1 MRLLMPQG
9 RQNSLCVAAV
19 LALLLTGCSMFGGGG
34 EPDTTATT
42 ASTASTAEAGEGQID
57 VRRYL
62 GPDYCPELRIQD
74 GTELI
79 RSYERGHEDDPAY
92 VVWQAS
98 IGRTAR
104 ECLYDQQNNL
114 TLRIGVSG
122 RVIAGPKGGSG
133 ATVSV
138 PLRIAIVKFREA
150 TLASESYPLSI
161 AIPASNSTAF
171 TEVREITVPSP
182 GNHRDY
188 IIYVGLAETED
199 ALLNPEEEA
208 EEPAVAIVEEP
219 LVIEEEAPPPAPAAP
234 PPQPAQPRE
243 LPPPADFVLPN

>member
-1 MRLLMPQG
+1 MRLLMPSMRRDG
-9 RQNSLCVAAV
+9 LCAVAV
-19 LALLLTGCSMFGGGG
+19 LALLLAGCSMFGRGG

-42 ASTASTAEAGEGQID
+42 ASTAATGGAAAAGEID

-74 GTELI
+74 GTELV

-98 IGRTAR
+98 IGKTAR

-122 RVIAGPKGGSG
+122 RVIAGPKGGAG

-138 PLRIAIVKFREA
+138 PLRIAIVKHKEA
-150 TLASESYPLSI
+150 TLASEAYRLSV

-182 GNHRDY
+182 GNDRDY

-199 ALLNPEEEA
+199 ALLNPQEEE
-208 EEPAVAIVEEP
+208 EEPAVAVIEEP
-219 LVIEEEAPPPAPAAP
+219 VFEEAPPPAPAPP
-234 PPQPAQPRE
+234 PPQAQPRE

>member
-1 MRLLMPQG
+1 MRLLMPSMRRG
-9 RQNSLCVAAV
+9 GLCAAAALSLS
-19 LALLLTGCSMFGGGG
+19 LAGCSMFGRGG
-34 EPDTTATT
+34 EPETTAAT
-42 ASTASTAEAGEGQID
+42 ASTGATPAASAGELD

-74 GTELI
+74 GTELV

-98 IGRTAR
+98 IGKTAR
-104 ECLYDQQNNL
+104 ECLYDPQNNL

-122 RVIAGPKGGSG
+122 RVIAGPKGGA

-138 PLRIAIVKFREA
+138 PLRIAIVKHQEA
-150 TLASESYPLSI
+150 TLASEGYQLSV

-171 TEVREITVPSP
+171 TEVHEITVPSP
-182 GNHRDY
+182 GNDRDY
-188 IIYVGLAETED
+188 IIYVGLVETEEQ
-199 ALLNPEEEA
+199 LLSPQEE

-219 LVIEEEAPPPAPAAP
+219 LVFEEEAPPPPA
-234 PPQPAQPRE
+234 E
-243 LPPPADFVLPN
+243 PPPAAQPKVLPTPTDFVLPE